1 MKDRGNV
8 PFTDSVRQLLR
19 RIVINERNEEY
30 VISLPIG
37 SKEIG
42 GESMMVFFDEHGE
55 IRKEVLE
62 LADDL

>member
-1 MKDRGNV
+1 M
-8 PFTDSVRQLLR
+8 
-19 RIVINERNEEY
+19 INERNEEY

-42 GESMMVFFDEHGE
+42 GESMMAFFDEHGE

-62 LADDL
+62 FADDL